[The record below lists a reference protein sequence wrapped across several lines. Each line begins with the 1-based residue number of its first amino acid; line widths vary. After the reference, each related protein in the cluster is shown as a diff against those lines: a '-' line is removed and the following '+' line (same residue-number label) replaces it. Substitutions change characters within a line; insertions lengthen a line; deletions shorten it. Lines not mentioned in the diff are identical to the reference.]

1 MKIYEDIFKS
11 QNLEYN
17 ITSNSI
23 TTIGKISPGKYV
35 VPGNISSQF
44 ISGLMFILPTL
55 HEDSSIEIIDDFESS
70 NYVDMTVSI
79 LKSFSIIIE
88 RTNNGFFIKGN
99 QEYKPTEII
108 AETDFSQL
116 AFFGVLGTINS
127 NIRIDNIDFTSL
139 QPDKRVISIIE
150 EMGGVVTKG
159 RNYAIFSKTQTSGI
173 TIDVSQSPDI
183 APILTV
189 LAAKSLGIT
198 KIINAKR
205 LVIKESNRLL
215 SSFETLKK
223 LGVNVEMGEDNLTIY
238 HTKKFNGGVFDSYN
252 DHRIAMTI
260 AIAATIADSK
270 TTILNAEAV
279 NKSYPDFYKDLEA
292 LGVKIKYY

>member
-88 RTNNGFFIKGN
+88 R
-99 QEYKPTEII
+99 TEII